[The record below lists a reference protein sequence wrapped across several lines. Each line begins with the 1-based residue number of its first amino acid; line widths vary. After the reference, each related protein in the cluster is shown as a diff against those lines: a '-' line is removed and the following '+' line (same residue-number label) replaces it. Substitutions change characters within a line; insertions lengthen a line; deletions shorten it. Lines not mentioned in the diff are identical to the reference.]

1 MALAA
6 KDDSHLVVPEKHP
19 APKTY
24 DVWRKKSDLISAGA
38 VTRARNQTS
47 AGESFLFGTHQH
59 STTTINIQRPQTRLA
74 PSHDD
79 TKTLYSSSSADASRV
94 RALLFDSCM
103 PCFAHDPIKLPSHS
117 DELITNKCTAFVLVQ
132 CLGGEYAYVRCAAS
146 SRDWFFGTF
155 CRRAGRG
162 APFWGRRKYRQRRND
177 QCRLGQYAR
186 RRANRPSTAQI
197 EIRPEYRRG
206 RKNRFEGV

>member
-1 MALAA
+1 MTPILSSRKNTLHQRRMTCGA
-6 KDDSHLVVPEKHP
+6 KNRTSFRP
-19 APKTY
+19 
-24 DVWRKKSDLISAGA
+24 GA

-47 AGESFLFGTHQH
+47 VSRRVIPVLDS

-74 PSHDD
+74 PTHDD

-146 SRDWFFGTF
+146 SRYWFFGTF

-162 APFWGRRKYRQRRND
+162 APFWGRWKNRQQRTD

-197 EIRPEYRRG
+197 EIRPEYGRG